1 MSGGFSD
8 DGYFFSNSY
17 TSYGGTSYAWG
28 GFAYSNKTDTVT
40 TGLPNQFAAIA
51 GIGYNN
57 SANYAVSSVLLD
69 WMNNNE
75 PVPNIIKLSPA
86 QTINGFY
93 VTNSTYT
100 YLTILNGNT
109 FSKKFGGTTGND
121 PDWFMLKIQGYH
133 SGVITDSVK
142 FYLADYR
149 FTDNN
154 LDYIVKDW
162 KWCDLSSLG
171 TIDSLGFTLYS
182 SDTGA
187 YGMNT
192 PSYFCMDNFNGSA
205 PTNNISELKED
216 QFEINAY
223 PNPCNDYINIY
234 INEKSKGKLTIT
246 DITGKELKSIYDFK
260 GGNININNLQ
270 AGFYLISYTTSKGT
284 QVKKISK
291 K

>member
-1 MSGGFSD
+1 MSEKS
-8 DGYFFSNSY
+8 
-17 TSYGGTSYAWG
+17 
-28 GFAYSNKTDTVT
+28 KIKQT
-40 TGLPNQFAAIA
+40 TTLMLIALIAIA

-100 YLTILNGNT
+100 YLTLLNGNT
-109 FSKKFGGTTGND
+109 FSKKFGGTTGHD

-246 DITGKELKSIYDFK
+246 DITGKELKSIYDFSLLFLIK
-260 GGNININNLQ
+260 TLNISIIVKISSYLSFSLNSFISTNNLLVSI
-270 AGFYLISYTTSKGT
+270 FSK
-284 QVKKISK
+284 
-291 K
+291 